1 MTENNDKN
9 ITPPMKSVNQN
20 ITPKPPVKKKKKK
33 KSYKSL
39 MKALTKSSLTEEQRI
54 QKQKERLNKTFV
66 DVNFKKIDV
75 I

>member
-1 MTENNDKN
+1 MTENNDNN
-9 ITPPMKSVNQN
+9 ITPPVKSSNQN
-20 ITPKPPVKKKKKK
+20 NTPKAPVKKKKKK

-54 QKQKERLNKTFV
+54 LKQKERLNKTFV
-66 DVNFKKIDV
+66 DVNFKKVDV